1 MQEKLVIDRET
12 LRALGADTRVNILKK
27 LSDRRKTQAELA
39 AELDLAP
46 PSVKEHVQR
55 LAQAGLVKRI
65 ESQHKWKY
73 YELTEKG
80 AALVQPTETRIWF
93 MLAISLV
100 AVAASFTSIY
110 SMFPAQPGFAS
121 VQQEEAKVMA
131 AATGPMMADAA
142 QAAAPPGVLS
152 SLPPLETTFFLV
164 GLLAAGVCIGLLLKN
179 RR

>member
-1 MQEKLVIDRET
+1 MQEKIVIDRDT
-12 LRALGADTRVNILKK
+12 LRALGADTRVTILKK
-27 LSDRRKTQAELA
+27 LSERRKTQAELA
-39 AELDLAP
+39 SELDLKP

-80 AALVQPTETRIWF
+80 SALVQPSETRIWF
-93 MLAISLV
+93 MLAISLI

-110 SMFPAQPGFAS
+110 SSFAPGEKTFATM
-121 VQQEEAKVMA
+121 QESAPRMLA
-131 AATGPMMADAA
+131 AE
-142 QAAAPPGVLS
+142 AAPAADVAQTAS
-152 SLPPLETTFFLV
+152 TSVSLPPIETAVLLA